1 MIDFRFR
8 SPLWWRRPAAERF
21 DSAQHGMN
29 SLLMSRERKPISN
42 ESDKVNIL
50 MVDDSPDKLLAIES
64 VLSPLGPNLVKAHS
78 GEEALRLI
86 LRQDFALILLD
97 VNMPGMDGF
106 ETAQMIRKRR
116 SLEHIPIIFVTAL
129 STTDADVFKG
139 YQFGAVDYILTPI
152 NPDILRTKVGVFIE
166 LWKQR
171 RELESR
177 AEDLRIA
184 NEDLAE
190 RAHQLSLAN
199 RELES
204 FCYTIAH
211 DLRAPLRAMEGLTAL
226 LLEEHAEQLDS
237 SAQDYGLRIR
247 AAASRMDQMIQE
259 LLAYSRLAL
268 MSIEPQP
275 VELAGVVREALT
287 QLGWHLESAKAEVKI
302 SKIEHHVLANDAILI
317 QVLVNLISNA
327 IKFVPPGK
335 TPEIRIQEEV
345 RGGAVRV
352 WVEDNGIGIAREHQ
366 DRIFRIFERLH
377 GRENYAGTGIGL
389 AIVEKSIARMNG
401 RVGVDSDLGNGSRFW
416 FELPLAA
423 TVPHPERAGKAKELE
438 PA

>member
-1 MIDFRFR
+1 MAKNAIPALP
-8 SPLWWRRPAAERF
+8 SPDR
-21 DSAQHGMN
+21 
-29 SLLMSRERKPISN
+29 
-42 ESDKVNIL
+42 VNIL
-50 MVDDSPDKLLAIES
+50 MVDDSPDKLLAMES
-64 VLSPLGPNLVKAHS
+64 ILESLGQNLVKVPS
-78 GEEALRLI
+78 GEEALRIL

-106 ETAQMIRKRR
+106 ETAQMIRKRKSMER
-116 SLEHIPIIFVTAL
+116 IPIIFVTAL

-152 NPDILRTKVGVFIE
+152 VPEILRTKVGVFID

-171 RELESR
+171 RELEAR
-177 AEDLRIA
+177 AEALRIA

-190 RAHQLSLAN
+190 RAQQLSLAN

-226 LLEEHAEQLDS
+226 LLEEYTEKLDP

-247 AAASRMDQMIQE
+247 TAAARMDQMIQE
-259 LLAYSRLAL
+259 LLAYSRLSL
-268 MSIEPQP
+268 LSIEAQP
-275 VELAGVVREALT
+275 VQLSSAIKDALS
-287 QLGWHLESAKAEVKI
+287 QLTWDLEQRNATITVKE
-302 SKIEHHVLANDAILI
+302 SPHYLLGNYAILV

-327 IKFVPPGK
+327 LKFVQEGK
-335 TPEIRIQEEV
+335 TPEISIHDQLND
-345 RGGAVRV
+345 GMLRV
-352 WVEDNGIGIAREHQ
+352 WVEDNGIGIAPEHQ

-377 GRENYAGTGIGL
+377 GRENYAGTGVGL
-389 AIVEKSIARMNG
+389 AIVYKSVQRMNG
-401 RVGVDSDLGNGSRFW
+401 RVGLESDLGKGSRFW
-416 FELPLAA
+416 FELPAC
-423 TVPHPERAGKAKELE
+423 PPSEHPELANASSELE